1 MFHTLH
7 RGQRDTIIYT
17 YLINCA
23 TLYLLPLPHL
33 RESSVLTPLIYS
45 SSPSSS
51 ASAASAAVSHAP
63 VRSIPTCYRHC
74 IPTCAPCC
82 LYSTSQRSRR
92 YFVAIYRANIFCFR
106 QMYVSIVSN
115 PASNLAASTEVYSHF
130 PTSLYI
136 GSRPVSRRATW
147 SWKNPRTCPIRGRP
161 HLEFITGCII

>member
-1 MFHTLH
+1 MGEKPSVPILVLRPEMINTICSIHPIWNSSYYRPVSVSRWLAHSRLVLFHTLH

-51 ASAASAAVSHAP
+51 ASAASAAVSHSP
-63 VRSIPTCYRHC
+63 VRSITTCCRHC

-92 YFVAIYRANIFCFR
+92 YFVAIY
-106 QMYVSIVSN
+106 
-115 PASNLAASTEVYSHF
+115 
-130 PTSLYI
+130 
-136 GSRPVSRRATW
+136 
-147 SWKNPRTCPIRGRP
+147 
-161 HLEFITGCII
+161 